1 MRAQRQGDLPGSCS
15 AHLGRPELRSI
26 RNRYLQVTM
35 ALAVS
40 ASDNLDFVPKPIEA
54 VGIRAGEGANIQL
67 SMAVVQRTAALRA
80 YNNYGNCR
88 DWMDKLSVSYV
99 VATATRSADT
109 LLMHHIQN
117 HIVENPPITCAKCRE
132 VTLGTHVIR
141 RRLFP
146 NLKLLRTHANT
157 LIHHLDNPENKGIA
171 DLNIQ
176 GVFDYCYHLF
186 QDNAETLFG
195 LVPEGTFELT
205 KCKQC
210 KMQGS

>member
-1 MRAQRQGDLPGSCS
+1 
-15 AHLGRPELRSI
+15 
-26 RNRYLQVTM
+26 M

-40 ASDNLDFVPKPIEA
+40 ARDNLDFVPEPIEA
-54 VGIRAGEGANIQL
+54 VGIRTSEGASIQL
-67 SMAVVQRTAALRA
+67 SMAIVQRTAALRA

-88 DWMDKLSVSYV
+88 DWMDKLSVAYV
-99 VATATRSADT
+99 VALATRSADT

-117 HIVENPPITCAKCRE
+117 HIVENPPISCAKCRE
-132 VTLGTHVIR
+132 ATIGTHVIR

-146 NLKLLRTHANT
+146 NLKSLRTHANK
-157 LIHHLDNPENKGIA
+157 LIHHLDNPENQGVA

-176 GVFDYCYHLF
+176 GVFNYCYCLF

-210 KMQGS
+210 KTQSP